1 MKATAEGRPTVG
13 RKPANVCVNAGLST
27 GLNIAAGHL
36 LAKTRQLTNR
46 NPIEADDS
54 R

>member
-1 MKATAEGRPTVG
+1 VE
-13 RKPANVCVNAGLST
+13 RKPAKVCVST
-27 GLNIAAGHL
+27 GLNIAVGHL
-36 LAKTRQLTNR
+36 LAKTRQVTNR